1 MRASRP
7 LYELSFPTPHTHYV
21 SVLADLPSAT
31 GLHTDLAMAVWTPGS
46 YLVREY
52 AKHVEAI
59 EARDPQGRPLEIAK
73 IRKNRWRVATNGA
86 PSFTL
91 AYRVYCRQMSVQGN
105 WVSSEF
111 AMLNG
116 APTFIVPLHAAGDRV
131 DVIVR
136 PHESWRRVITSLPE
150 TSEHHFRATGW
161 DQLVDSPIYSGN
173 APEHEFDAGGARHLL
188 VNQGEESLWDGP
200 KSAEATKA
208 IVEATQSFWRT
219 VPYDRY
225 VFFNMIVDARG
236 GLEHSNSTIL
246 MTTRYA
252 MKKRKDYIEWLTLV
266 SHEFFH
272 TWNVKRLRPAA
283 LGPFDYEN
291 EVYTRDLW
299 IAEGITN
306 YYEAVLIRRAGLIT
320 IKEFLELVSE
330 AIEQLQTTPGR
341 LAQSLSQS
349 SFDAWISLYRRDEN
363 SANTGI
369 SYYLKGSVAALLLDV
384 EIRRRSSG
392 VVSLDDVMRSAY
404 GRFSGERGFESSE
417 FRALAS
423 EIAGSDLSGWFE
435 AVVDDTGEL
444 DYSPLLEWYGLELK
458 PKNDTKKDKDEE
470 KKAWLGVVTSEP
482 EGRLVIDQVRRDT
495 PAHSAGLNAE
505 DEILA
510 IDDYRV
516 VAKDWKERLEHYR
529 PGEEANI
536 LVARRGRLERVPVT
550 FGEEPPKPWRVSVRE
565 DASEEQKQRLEA
577 WIGKD

>member
-1 MRASRP
+1 MTANVQ
-7 LYELSFPTPHTHYV
+7 YTLSFPEPHTHYV
-21 SVLADLPSAT
+21 EVRADIPT
-31 GLHTDLAMAVWTPGS
+31 GGRDAIDLAMAVWTPGS

-52 AKHVEAI
+52 AKHVERL
-59 EARDPQGRPLEIAK
+59 EARGADGRSLAVQK
-73 IRKNRWRVATNGA
+73 TRKNRWRVETAGLSTI
-86 PSFTL
+86 TL
-91 AYRVYCRQMSVQGN
+91 TYRVYCRQMSVQGN
-105 WVSSEF
+105 WVSREF
-111 AMLNG
+111 AILNG
-116 APTFIVPLHAAGDRV
+116 APTFIVPVDFATGLV
-131 DVIVR
+131 DVVVGA
-136 PHESWRRVITSLPE
+136 HEPWASVHTALP
-150 TSEHHFRATGW
+150 SVGQNRYQALGW
-161 DQLVDSPIYSGN
+161 DQLVDSPIYAGN
-173 APEHEFDAGGARHLL
+173 APVHEFEAGGATHLL

-200 KSAEATKA
+200 KAAAATKA
-208 IVEATQSFWRT
+208 IVEATQAFWGC
-219 VPYDRY
+219 VPYGRY

-236 GLEHSNSTIL
+236 GLEHKDSTIL

-306 YYEAVLIRRAGLIT
+306 YYEAVLIRRAQLIT
-320 IKEFLELVSE
+320 IKEFLELLSE

-341 LAQSLSQS
+341 LSQSLSQS

-384 EIRRRSSG
+384 EIRRLSSG
-392 VVSLDDVMRSAY
+392 RVSLDDVLRTAW
-404 GRFSGERGFESSE
+404 GRFSGEKGFESDE

-423 EIAGSDLSGWFE
+423 EVAGADLSGWFE
-435 AVVDDTGEL
+435 AVVDGTGEL
-444 DYSPLLEWYGLELK
+444 DYAPLLEWYGLEMK
-458 PKNDTKKDKDEE
+458 PKNDKKKDTDEE

-482 EGRLVIDQVRRDT
+482 EGRIVVDQVRRDT
-495 PAHSAGLNAE
+495 PAYAAGLNAE
-505 DEILA
+505 DEIIA

-529 PGEEANI
+529 PGEQAHLI
-536 LVARRGRLERVPVT
+536 VARRGRLERIPVT

-565 DASEEQKQRLEA
+565 DATDEQKQRLEA
-577 WIGKD
+577 WLGKE